1 MIKSFKE
8 KIYIAIKDQGL
19 RRYLFNTIWL
29 FSDQV
34 LRLVAGLFVGIWVAR
49 YLGPNQFGVLNYALA
64 FLAIFGVIAKL
75 GLDNLIVRNI
85 VNHPDKS
92 DVYLGTAFWLKIIG
106 AVITVTI
113 TGAYLLLSD
122 EAYSTKIYILL
133 LTSSLIFQSFEVTDF
148 FFQAKVL
155 SKFTSICKTI
165 QLIISSLAK
174 VYLIS
179 VRADLLSF
187 IMVQFLDQITLGM
200 TQFLAFR
207 YYSKNSHFISHFN
220 IEVAKNLLRNAWPLI
235 FGSLVVMIYMRID
248 QIMIMKII
256 GEKEMGLFS
265 AGVRLSEA
273 WYFVPVIITN
283 SLFPAVLNA
292 KKTDEAEYKKRMQRL
307 FSLMFIISIGVA
319 IPISIASPWLVDIFY
334 GEAYHAAAKI
344 LTLHVW
350 TGVFVSLGVASSNSF
365 LAENLQKFGLWKAIA
380 GAIINIVLN
389 LLLIP
394 KLGII
399 GAAFST
405 LVCQMCASVFFNA
418 LYKKSRPIFKM
429 QMNAILFYGSI
440 FQGNKRRDLIK

>member
-1 MIKSFKE
+1 MIKALKE
-8 KIYIAIKDQGL
+8 KMYIATKDPGFK
-19 RRYLFNTIWL
+19 RYLFNTIWL

-49 YLGPNQFGVLNYALA
+49 YLGPNQFGILNYALA

-75 GLDNLIVRNI
+75 GLDSLIVRNM
-85 VNHPDKS
+85 VNHPDES
-92 DVYLGTAFWLKIIG
+92 NVYLGTAFWLKIVG
-106 AVITVTI
+106 ATLTVAI
-113 TGAYLLLSD
+113 TGTYLVLSD
-122 EAYSTKIYILL
+122 EAYATKVYILL
-133 LTSSLIFQSFEVTDF
+133 LTSSLIFQSFEVADF

-174 VYLIS
+174 VYLITIK
-179 VRADLLSF
+179 ADLLAF
-187 IMVQFLDQITLGM
+187 ILVQFLDQVTLGI
-200 TQFLAFR
+200 TQYLAFR
-207 YYSKNSHFISHFN
+207 YYSKNSRFIRNFN
-220 IEVAKNLLRNAWPLI
+220 FEVAKNLLRNAWPLI
-235 FGSLVVMIYMRID
+235 FGSLVIMVYMRID

-265 AGVRLSEA
+265 AAVRLSEA
-273 WYFVPVIITN
+273 WYFVPMIITN

-292 KKTDEAEYKKRMQRL
+292 KKTNEAEYKKRMQRL
-307 FSLMFIISIGVA
+307 FNLMFIISIGVA
-319 IPISIASPWLVDIFY
+319 IPISIASPWLINLFY

-350 TGVFVSLGVASSNSF
+350 TGVFVSLGVASSNWF
-365 LAENLQKFGLWKAIA
+365 LAENLQKFALWKTIA
-380 GAIINIVLN
+380 GAVINILLN

-405 LVCQMCASVFFNA
+405 LACQMCASVFFNA
-418 LYKKSRPIFKM
+418 LYKKSRPIFRM
-429 QMNAILFYGSI
+429 QMNAILLYKNFAR
-440 FQGNKRRDLIK
+440 K